1 MNRPRRLL
9 LLLYACAGLFASA
22 QETRETA
29 AQQSREPA
37 AHWLRETPQP
47 WELRKDQSGIR
58 IYVRAGDSSGFND
71 LKVEMTLPGKLS
83 SLAALILDVG
93 NYPNWSFNS
102 EKAYVL
108 KKVSPSEM
116 YFYSLIRSPWPAS
129 DRDLAVHLHL
139 MQDSSS
145 RMLYIHADEIAGYIP
160 PKSGIIRVPVSIERW
175 IVTPLS
181 GDRLKISYELRLDPG
196 ASAPAWLINLFST
209 KGPYETFC
217 HLREQ
222 LKQPKYRDAVL
233 PFIKN

>member
-1 MNRPRRLL
+1 MNRHRRHL
-9 LLLYACAGLFASA
+9 LLLYLCAGLFASA
-22 QETRETA
+22 QETREVA
-29 AQQSREPA
+29 ARQPRGIG
-37 AHWLRETPQP
+37 AHSLRETPQP

-58 IYVRAGDSSGFND
+58 IYVRADDSSGFDD
-71 LKVEMTLPGKLS
+71 LKVETTIPGKIS
-83 SLAALILDVG
+83 SLAALILDIG

-108 KKVSPSEM
+108 KKISPSEM

-129 DRDLAVHLHL
+129 DRDLAVHLQL

-145 RMLYIHADEIAGYIP
+145 RTLYIRADEVAGYLP
-160 PKSGIIRVPVSIERW
+160 AKPGIVRVPVSIERW
-175 IVTPLS
+175 IVTPQS

-233 PFIKN
+233 SFIKN